1 MHLTVRCA
9 ASTGL
14 VAATLILAA
23 CGDSTPPAGGPAPV
37 PSDAR
42 VRFIAIGD
50 PGTGSDNQF
59 AVGEAM
65 AQVCASRG
73 CDFVVELGDNI
84 YLSGVSGIYD
94 EQFETKF
101 EAPYAALDVPFFLVL
116 GNHDNSLGPGEGSAN
131 RRGDFQVDYHYR
143 SDRTS
148 EKWNMPARYYTFTAP
163 LGSAAPLVEFWGL
176 DSNPLAAIVPDLD
189 PAWLW
194 PIYGATQLQWLQET
208 SQASSARWKIAMSH
222 HPYLS
227 NGLHGNAGSADG
239 TSPLVPGTISAQPWK
254 EFVEAGICAEG
265 FDLHLQGHDHDL
277 EWIKPQPQCGDTHFI
292 VSGAADSPRNFGDAE
307 RNEVF
312 YQQDQVLGF
321 FWFEVTQGSLLGAV
335 YQLDGD
341 GRPQVAFEKTL
352 TK

>member
-1 MHLTVRCA
+1 MKPIQAV
-9 ASTGL
+9 ASTCIAL
-14 VAATLILAA
+14 LLAA
-23 CGDSTPPAGGPAPV
+23 CGQSAPIMSAA
-37 PSDAR
+37 PDISPNDAR

-50 PGTGSDNQF
+50 PGTGSANQF
-59 AVGEAM
+59 AVGAAM
-65 AQVCASRG
+65 AEVCATRS

-84 YLSGVSGIYD
+84 YLSGVSSAYD

-101 EAPYAALDVPFFLVL
+101 EQPYAALDMPFFLVL
-116 GNHDNSLGPGEGSAN
+116 GNHDNSIGPGEGSRN
-131 RRGDFQVDYHYR
+131 SRGDFQVDYHYR

-148 EKWNMPARYYTFTAP
+148 NKWNMPARYYHFTAP
-163 LGSAAPLVEFWGL
+163 LGSDTPLIEFWGL

-194 PIYGATQLQWLQET
+194 PTYGAAQLQWLLET
-208 SQASSARWKIAMSH
+208 SRASKARWKIAMSH

-239 TSPLVPGTISAQPWK
+239 TNPLVPGTISAKPWK
-254 EFVEAGICAEG
+254 DFVEAGICAEG

-292 VSGAADSPRNFGDAE
+292 VSGAADSPRNFGDAA

-321 FWFEVTQGSLLGAV
+321 FWFEVTRDSLLGAV
-335 YQLDGD
+335 YQLDAD
-341 GRPQVAFEKTL
+341 NRPQLAFEKTL
-352 TK
+352 VK

>member
-1 MHLTVRCA
+1 MSPSLR
-9 ASTGL
+9 ASAL
-14 VAATLILAA
+14 PALIWLGA
-23 CGDSTPPAGGPAPV
+23 CGQGTPPSPPDRGSAPA
-37 PSDAR
+37 DAK

-50 PGTGSDNQF
+50 PGTGSANQF
-59 AVGEAM
+59 AVGAAM
-65 AQVCASRG
+65 AQVCELRG

-84 YLSGVSGIYD
+84 YLSGVSSVYD

-101 EAPYAALDVPFFLVL
+101 EQPYATLDVPFFLVL
-116 GNHDNSLGPGEGSAN
+116 GNHDNSIGPGEGSSN

-148 EKWNMPARYYTFTAP
+148 NKWNMPARYYTFTAP
-163 LGSAAPLVEFWGL
+163 LGSDAPLIEFWGL

-194 PIYGATQLQWLQET
+194 PTYGAAQLQWLLET
-208 SQASSARWKIAMSH
+208 SQASQARWKIAMSH

-239 TSPLVPGTISAQPWK
+239 TNPLVPGTISAQPWK
-254 EFVEAGICAEG
+254 DFIEAGVCAEG

-292 VSGAADSPRNFGDAE
+292 VSGAADSPRTFGDAA

-321 FWFEVTQGSLLGAV
+321 FWFEVSRDALLGAV
-335 YQLDGD
+335 YQLDEAQQ
-341 GRPQVAFEKTL
+341 PQVAFEKTL
-352 TK
+352 VK